1 MDKSIPQAFGEWV
14 ILECTAS
21 RVGEEVV
28 SAGGIVT
35 GVRKQGDIP
44 LYGTVISCG
53 FEVPENVSSQIMQK
67 NVALP
72 NGQISNVPDPRIA
85 FGDMKADSTQCRI
98 FVTCHYKSIKALYFY
113 ERAERTESAPTEL
126 EQIKPVS
133 MLASA
138 TVDDMKKYL

>member
-53 FEVPENVSSQIMQK
+53 YDVPENVVSKLMDE
-67 NVALP
+67 NVSLP

-85 FGDMKADSTQCRI
+85 FGDMKADSNQCRI
-98 FVTCHYKSIKALYFY
+98 FVTCHYKNIKALYFY
-113 ERAERTESAPTEL
+113 EKMKQAPQESFDVTP
-126 EQIKPVS
+126 IKSVS
-133 MLASA
+133 LLATASSE
-138 TVDDMKKYL
+138 DIKKYL